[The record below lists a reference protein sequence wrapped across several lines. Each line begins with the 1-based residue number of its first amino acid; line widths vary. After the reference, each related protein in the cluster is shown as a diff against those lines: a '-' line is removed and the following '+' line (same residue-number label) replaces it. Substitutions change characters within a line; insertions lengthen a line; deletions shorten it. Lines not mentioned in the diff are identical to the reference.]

1 MLPIDIMWI
10 VFIITATVLFVAD
23 IKLSAGRAHEITR
36 KEAMMLCTFWVIVAT
51 LFGFLTGHMLGFNK
65 MLEFFTAYVIEYSLS
80 MDNMF
85 VFIMIFAYFG
95 IPRKYQPKILTWGIL
110 GAVFMRLV
118 LIFTGV
124 KLISTFSWLIYVFGG
139 VLIITAIKMM
149 VQKDGELDPGANP
162 VLKLLAKIIPID
174 KEPTDGEFFV
184 HRRIWHATPLFATLV
199 VVETSDL
206 IFAVD
211 SIPAVLAISTD
222 KFIVY
227 TSNVFAVVGL
237 RSLYF
242 LLASIMDLFR
252 YLKAG
257 ISIILFYVG
266 VKMIISG
273 YIHINPLVSLSVVL
287 GILAIS
293 ILLSV
298 AIKHPHPHEG
308 LPEPHKP
315 HEGAG
320 PAPHHEE
327 HGHKDG
333 PHH

>member
-1 MLPIDIMWI
+1 MWI

-95 IPRKYQPKILTWGIL
+95 IPKKYQPKILTWGIL

-124 KLISTFSWLIYVFGG
+124 KLIHTFEWLIYVFGG
-139 VLIITAIKMM
+139 VLILTAIKMM
-149 VQKDGELDPGANP
+149 VQKEGDMDPGANP

-174 KEPTDGEFFV
+174 KQASDGDFFV
-184 HRRIWHATPLFATLV
+184 KRHIWHATPLFATLV

-211 SIPAVLAISTD
+211 SIPAVLAVSTD

-242 LLASIMDLFR
+242 LLASVMDLFR

-257 ISIILFYVG
+257 VSLILFYVG
-266 VKMIISG
+266 IKMLISG
-273 YIHINPLVSLSVVL
+273 YFKIPALLSLGVVL
-287 GILAIS
+287 GILAVS

-298 AIKHPHPHEG
+298 AIKHPHPHED
-308 LPEPHKP
+308 LPDPHKS
-315 HEGAG
+315 
-320 PAPHHEE
+320 
-327 HGHKDG
+327 K
-333 PHH
+333 

>member
-1 MLPIDIMWI
+1 MWI
-10 VFIITATVLFVAD
+10 IFTATATALFVAD

-36 KEAMMLCTFWVIVAT
+36 KEAMMLCAFWVIVAA
-51 LFGFLTGHMLGFNK
+51 LFGFLTGYMLGFEK
-65 MLEFFTAYVIEYSLS
+65 MIEFFTAYVIEYSLS

-110 GAVFMRLV
+110 GAVFMRLI

-124 KLISTFSWLIYVFGG
+124 KLIHTFNWIIYIFGG
-139 VLIITAIKMM
+139 ILILTAIKMM
-149 VQKDGELDPGANP
+149 VQKEGDMDPGANP
-162 VLKLLAKIIPID
+162 ALKLLGRLIPID
-174 KEPTDGEFFV
+174 KQASDGNFFV
-184 HRRIWHATPLFATLV
+184 KRHIWHATTLFATLV

-257 ISIILFYVG
+257 ISLILFYVG
-266 VKMIISG
+266 VKMLISG
-273 YIHINPLVSLSVVL
+273 YIHISALLSLCVVL
-287 GILAIS
+287 GILAVS

-298 AIKHPHPHEG
+298 VIKPKERVSATTALADTPKKCGGEG
-308 LPEPHKP
+308 LR
-315 HEGAG
+315 
-320 PAPHHEE
+320 
-327 HGHKDG
+327 
-333 PHH
+333 

>member
-1 MLPIDIMWI
+1 
-10 VFIITATVLFVAD
+10 
-23 IKLSAGRAHEITR
+23 
-36 KEAMMLCTFWVIVAT
+36 
-51 LFGFLTGHMLGFNK
+51 
-65 MLEFFTAYVIEYSLS
+65 

-95 IPRKYQPKILTWGIL
+95 IPKKYQPKILTWGIL

-124 KLISTFSWLIYVFGG
+124 KLIHTFEWLIYVFGG
-139 VLIITAIKMM
+139 VLILTAIKMM
-149 VQKDGELDPGANP
+149 VQKEGDMDPGANP

-174 KEPTDGEFFV
+174 KQASDGDFFV
-184 HRRIWHATPLFATLV
+184 KRHIWHATPLFATLV

-211 SIPAVLAISTD
+211 SIPAVLAVSTD

-242 LLASIMDLFR
+242 LLASVMDLFR

-257 ISIILFYVG
+257 VSLILFYVG
-266 VKMIISG
+266 IKMLISG
-273 YIHINPLVSLSVVL
+273 YFKIPALLSLGVVL
-287 GILAIS
+287 GILAVS

-298 AIKHPHPHEG
+298 AIKHPHPHED
-308 LPEPHKP
+308 LPDPHKS
-315 HEGAG
+315 
-320 PAPHHEE
+320 
-327 HGHKDG
+327 K
-333 PHH
+333 